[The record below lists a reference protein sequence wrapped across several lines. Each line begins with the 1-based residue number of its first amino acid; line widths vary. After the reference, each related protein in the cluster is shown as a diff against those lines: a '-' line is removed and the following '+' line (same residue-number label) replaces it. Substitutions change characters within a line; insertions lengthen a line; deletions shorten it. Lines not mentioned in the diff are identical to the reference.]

1 MIDLHCHLDLYK
13 DPLLLLPEVE
23 RRCKYV
29 LVVTTSPR
37 AWQKTKQVFAGVDCI
52 QVALG
57 LHPEILSSK
66 MNEIDMLLSNIC
78 HCKYIGEVGI
88 DGSEQYKSSYLA
100 QKDLFREVSRT
111 AERCGGRI
119 ISIHSRN
126 ATKDVLD
133 IIKNNMVSSVP
144 ILHWF
149 SGTLKELEQANMLN
163 CWFSVSPAMLAGRK
177 GKSLVSQ
184 MPLSRI
190 LPETDAPF
198 TEKRGTP
205 YMPWEAFE
213 IIDTLK
219 DIFHLDTEQV
229 KNELLSNLNRLNDS
243 MSSEHLL

>member
-13 DPLLLLPEVE
+13 DPISLLPEVK

-29 LVVTTSPR
+29 LAVTTSPR

-57 LHPEILSSK
+57 LHPEVLSSK
-66 MNEIDMLLSNIC
+66 MNEVDLLLSSIR

-88 DGSEQYKSSYLA
+88 DGSEQYKTSYQA
-100 QKDLFREVSRT
+100 QKDLFREVART
-111 AERCGGRI
+111 AEKCGGRI

-126 ATKDVLD
+126 AAKDVLD
-133 IIKNNMVSSVP
+133 IIESDVVASVP

-149 SGTLKELEQANMLN
+149 SGTMKELERANELD
-163 CWFSVSPAMLAGRK
+163 CWFSVSPAMLSGRK

-198 TEKRGTP
+198 TERRGVP

-219 DIFHLDTEQV
+219 DIFYLDAEQI
-229 KNELLSNLNRLNDS
+229 KNELISNARRFIDWR
-243 MSSEHLL
+243 